1 MKIPLIRGRLF
12 RNEDRF
18 DSPKVIVI
26 SETTA
31 QRYFPGEDAIGRPIG
46 IGINGFGQRAE
57 IIGIVGNVRYNEID
71 QSPRPDAYVS
81 LLQAPQ
87 QNLYLF
93 ARAAGDPML
102 LIPSVRQQVAEINK
116 NLPIYDVRSMEDR
129 IGDAAA
135 RARFSA
141 VLLTIF
147 AGMALVLA
155 AIGIYGVM
163 SYMVRQRTREI
174 GIRVALG
181 ARSQDVVRHVV
192 RRTVGLILAGTVV
205 GVAAALAA
213 TQVLTNS
220 LYEVRPD
227 DPQTY
232 VLIALILAAVALLA
246 SYIPVRRASAIDPA
260 TTLRAD

>member
-1 MKIPLIRGRLF
+1 
-12 RNEDRF
+12 
-18 DSPKVIVI
+18 
-26 SETTA
+26 
-31 QRYFPGEDAIGRPIG
+31 
-46 IGINGFGQRAE
+46 
-57 IIGIVGNVRYNEID
+57 
-71 QSPRPDAYVS
+71 
-81 LLQAPQ
+81 
-87 QNLYLF
+87 
-93 ARAAGDPML
+93 
-102 LIPSVRQQVAEINK
+102 
-116 NLPIYDVRSMEDR
+116 
-129 IGDAAA
+129 
-135 RARFSA
+135 
-141 VLLTIF
+141 
-147 AGMALVLA
+147 MALVLA